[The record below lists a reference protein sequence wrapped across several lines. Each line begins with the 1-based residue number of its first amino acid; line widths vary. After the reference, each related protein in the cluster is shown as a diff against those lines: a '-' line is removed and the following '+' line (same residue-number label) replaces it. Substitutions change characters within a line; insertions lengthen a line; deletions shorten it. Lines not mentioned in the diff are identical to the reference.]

1 MQSLPPVL
9 IRFLSAGL
17 LSSGMLISA
26 QTSQAQAGI
35 SGPAPGV
42 ICDQA
47 GPTCYDRQGRSIGLT
62 QTYFGLIAA
71 NRLTAELRERPTS
84 NDFRLSNGTV
94 CELGRSACW
103 SDGWGRQQPNAALSS
118 QLFTPPPRGRK

>member
-1 MQSLPPVL
+1 MQSLPPAL
-9 IRFLSAGL
+9 IRFLTAGL

-47 GPTCYDRQGRSIGLT
+47 GPTCYDRQGPSIGLT
-62 QTYFGLIAA
+62 QTYFGVIAA

-103 SDGWGRQQPNAALSS
+103 SDG
-118 QLFTPPPRGRK
+118 